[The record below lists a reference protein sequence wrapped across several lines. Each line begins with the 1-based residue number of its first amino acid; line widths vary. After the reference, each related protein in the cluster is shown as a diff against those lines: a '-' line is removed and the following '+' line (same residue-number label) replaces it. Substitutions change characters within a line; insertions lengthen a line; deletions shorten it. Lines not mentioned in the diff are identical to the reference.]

1 MNPAVSIVRSR
12 LIDGSEEKKEL
23 SEKAA
28 DMVFNNSVFFFVKN
42 VAASVTDALCSA
54 AYWLPDLSYTEKV
67 LISLPFFVL
76 VFV

>member
-1 MNPAVSIVRSR
+1 
-12 LIDGSEEKKEL
+12 
-23 SEKAA
+23 
-28 DMVFNNSVFFFVKN
+28 MVFNNSVFFFVKN
-42 VAASVTDALCSA
+42 VAASVADALCST